1 MPRHYSSPRWH
12 RHRRAIRSKAR
23 QAYREGKPLTA
34 RQTKALVVHHA
45 TTVEQA
51 RQLSRL
57 HRRPMGRGGRR
68 QPWKEDG
75 HEYKLWRGSWSPSL
89 RADPSQRPWHKQD
102 AQETFHFP
110 AYTSMQPPQDRAGQ
124 VSTAANDAQ
133 AGSAHGVQALLNP
146 ARKAEQRLQKLR
158 AARAKV
164 EAQFGMFLQGLKKS
178 FQKELTRFQNDTARI
193 DQSIQEAAQ
202 DQERSF
208 AIVRSAICG
217 TAPTVPTDQQE
228 AAINGMWDQMRM
240 TWEQEDG
247 SLLQEIMRRGIPQAG
262 PTPLPAPRQLSV
274 EAQRLLAHHGAAGL
288 PPQMA
293 PPSTA
298 AATSSTAPA
307 GSQPAMALSPDLMQ
321 LLSHFGAT
329 GMPLPPP
336 AGAEQ
341 PTQTHGQAPG
351 GIPPGFHMGGLDP
364 ALFGPC
370 SGIPSEATLGG
381 EARTSSSISPGA
393 KARKA
398 LATPAQPRKPIKT
411 LTKPT
416 SATPGQQNLSDKL
429 EKMRESAAIREAMA
443 KAGMLVTSET
453 GAPPG
458 LGAHPTP
465 AAPTG
470 EHPSTAGALGSSEAL
485 RPFGRPVSLRPPG
498 DGHGDNNAGTEE
510 VRHVEIQEGTED
522 EMDETTGD
530 GQ

>member
-1 MPRHYSSPRWH
+1 
-12 RHRRAIRSKAR
+12 
-23 QAYREGKPLTA
+23 
-34 RQTKALVVHHA
+34 
-45 TTVEQA
+45 
-51 RQLSRL
+51 
-57 HRRPMGRGGRR
+57 MGRGGRR

-89 RADPSQRPWHKQD
+89 RADPSQRPWHKQE
-102 AQETFHFP
+102 AQETYHFP

-124 VSTAANDAQ
+124 MATTDNDAQ
-133 AGSAHGVQALLNP
+133 AGRAHGVQALLNP
-146 ARKAEQRLQKLR
+146 ARKAEQRLQRLR

-208 AIVRSAICG
+208 AIVRNAICG
-217 TAPTVPTDQQE
+217 AAPTVPADQQE

-240 TWEQEDG
+240 AWEQEDG
-247 SLLQEIMRRGIPQAG
+247 SLLQEIMRR
-262 PTPLPAPRQLSV
+262 
-274 EAQRLLAHHGAAGL
+274 
-288 PPQMA
+288 
-293 PPSTA
+293 
-298 AATSSTAPA
+298 
-307 GSQPAMALSPDLMQ
+307 
-321 LLSHFGAT
+321 
-329 GMPLPPP
+329 
-336 AGAEQ
+336 
-341 PTQTHGQAPG
+341 
-351 GIPPGFHMGGLDP
+351 
-364 ALFGPC
+364 
-370 SGIPSEATLGG
+370 GIPSEATLGG

-429 EKMRESAAIREAMA
+429 EKMRETAAIREAMA
-443 KAGMLVTSET
+443 KAGMLMTPET

-458 LGAHPTP
+458 LGAHPAP

-470 EHPSTAGALGSSEAL
+470 EHPPTAGALGSSEAL
-485 RPFGRPVSLRPPG
+485 RPFGRPVSQRPPG

-522 EMDETTGD
+522 EMDETPLGTRACWMFTSE
-530 GQ
+530 